1 MSTQQ
6 RRVCFHFGDDLLE
19 GDVVDEIPTPDIA
32 EIDRTTLRVDV
43 GGETYRVLDR
53 DTIDV

>member
-32 EIDRTTLRVDV
+32 DIDRTTLRADV